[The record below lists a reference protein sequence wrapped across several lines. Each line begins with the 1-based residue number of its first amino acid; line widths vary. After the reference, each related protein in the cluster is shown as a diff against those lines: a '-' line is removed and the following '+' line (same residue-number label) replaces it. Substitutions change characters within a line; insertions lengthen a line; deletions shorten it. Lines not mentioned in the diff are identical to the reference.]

1 MSDNK
6 TKQDGRDDSKI
17 DSHDASE
24 VRYAAKQ
31 LGVTPKQIRDAI
43 EKVGNSRSAVEKH
56 LKKQG

>member
-24 VRYAAKQ
+24 VEYAAKEF
-31 LGVTPKQIRDAI
+31 GVTPQQIRDAI
-43 EKVGNSRSAVEKH
+43 EKVGNSRSAVEQH
-56 LKKQG
+56 LKK

>member
-24 VRYAAKQ
+24 VEYAAKQ

-56 LKKQG
+56 LKK